1 VLKLFIKNKSNIFF
15 STKKNSFTPF
25 SALSI
30 FGAKPPSS
38 PTFVAS
44 RPYSAFI
51 LNIFSFFEE
60 HFQIIIIYLTNFLND
75 DKLLNPYA

>member
-1 VLKLFIKNKSNIFF
+1 MLKLFIKTSILYKTS
-15 STKKNSFTPF
+15 SLPF

-44 RPYSAFI
+44 RPYSALI
-51 LNIFSFFEE
+51 LKISLYNNFKKHHLS
-60 HFQIIIIYLTNFLND
+60 HTNFLND
-75 DKLLNPYA
+75 DTLLNPFA